1 MDAFAIVNYKT
12 KEILLTKEFSPITD
26 AKKKFQIFIMN
37 IDTILNQSAP
47 SPFLSVSTTN
57 FVYYPVKQNGEIILL
72 YIAISDKCGDIF
84 IASLYNILSKIN
96 DTLKLAFNEP
106 PNAQLVRD
114 NIVLILLMIE
124 HMISANTPVI
134 NEIAVLS
141 SMVRPYGLTDK
152 ISEKIIGIAKTYDTS
167 LLSSFL
173 SAMQLGNHIYKYEN
187 ESEKTTPTILFDF
200 IDKIRCIC
208 DKKFVVK
215 RNESFCEVV
224 VNSKIPYNIS
234 LNILM
239 NVPFDISSLSVD
251 ECVTTSIHDIKKK
264 KTIDCDCK
272 HGTFS
277 LVNFAAKLNNS
288 FLAFPFIITPESTIV
303 NDKMNL
309 SIEIAPKQ
317 IKGEFFDIDNIRVKV
332 LFNADNN
339 AKISNSNLTANI
351 GDVEYNEEIKE
362 ATWTISKL
370 TSLNGHALMKG
381 SVLIIGDNNL
391 SVNCNSLMRMEC
403 EIEKFGISGGKL
415 VKVNVPEKDR
425 FVIGKFFKQKTIVN
439 GIEIS
444 F

>member
-12 KEILLTKEFSPITD
+12 KEILLTKEFSPITN

-37 IDTILNQSAP
+37 IDTIINKSTP
-47 SPFLSVSTTN
+47 SPFLSFSTAN

-84 IASLYNILSKIN
+84 IASLYNMLSKIH
-96 DTLKLAFNEP
+96 DTLTLAFNEP
-106 PNAQLVRD
+106 PNAQLIRD

-124 HMISANTPVI
+124 HMISANVPVI
-134 NEIAVLS
+134 NENVVLS

-152 ISEKIIGIAKTYDTS
+152 ISEKIIGIAKNYDTS

-173 SAMQLGNHIYKYEN
+173 SGVQLGNQIYKYED
-187 ESEKTTPTILFDF
+187 ESQKSTPTILFDF

-224 VNSKIPYNIS
+224 VKSKIPHNTS

-239 NVPFDISSLSVD
+239 NVPFDISSISVD

-272 HGTFS
+272 HGKFS

-288 FLAFPFIITPESTIV
+288 FLSFPFIITPESTIV
-303 NDKMNL
+303 NDKMNV
-309 SIEIAPKQ
+309 SIEIAPKK
-317 IKGEFFDIDNIRVKV
+317 IKDEFFDIDNIRVKV
-332 LFNADNN
+332 SFNAENN
-339 AKISNSNLTANI
+339 AKVSNSNLTANI
-351 GDVEYNEEIKE
+351 GDVEYNEESKE

-370 TSLNGHALMKG
+370 TSSKGPALMKG
-381 SVLIIGDNNL
+381 SVLLIGDNKL
-391 SVNCNSLMRMEC
+391 SVNCSNVMRMEC

-415 VKVNVPEKDR
+415 VKVNVPDKDR
-425 FVIGKFFKQKTIVN
+425 YVIGKFFKQKTIVN